1 MAIAVRH
8 TVLVGHRERREGN
21 GPKTA
26 RQPEDTQGAKA
37 GPERR
42 GRCGPQEETSIRTA
56 EVLRPLLERASPSG
70 SRAGSRGRVLS
81 CRKGEGYGPVREA
94 TEGEGRKE
102 THAQAAGAPPW
113 DRLPGPERAVRRCG
127 DIVGPGML
135 YRYLH
140 EGAGSLGE
148 AYRSHALKG
157 KSAESTPSLGPSG
170 WGRASRL
177 EWGVAPPSDF
187 SRRGIPD
194 RRGYRRRY
202 GGAHKGQRAKA

>member
-1 MAIAVRH
+1 
-8 TVLVGHRERREGN
+8 
-21 GPKTA
+21 
-26 RQPEDTQGAKA
+26 
-37 GPERR
+37 
-42 GRCGPQEETSIRTA
+42 
-56 EVLRPLLERASPSG
+56 
-70 SRAGSRGRVLS
+70 
-81 CRKGEGYGPVREA
+81 
-94 TEGEGRKE
+94 
-102 THAQAAGAPPW
+102 
-113 DRLPGPERAVRRCG
+113 
-127 DIVGPGML
+127 ML

-157 KSAESTPSLGPSG
+157 KSAESTLSLGPSG

-187 SRRGIPD
+187 STRGIPD

>member
-1 MAIAVRH
+1 MK
-8 TVLVGHRERREGN
+8 GD
-21 GPKTA
+21 A
-26 RQPEDTQGAKA
+26 RA
-37 GPERR
+37 GRR
-42 GRCGPQEETSIRTA
+42 GTPM
-56 EVLRPLLERASPSG
+56 G
-70 SRAGSRGRVLS
+70 SA
-81 CRKGEGYGPVREA
+81 
-94 TEGEGRKE
+94 
-102 THAQAAGAPPW
+102 
-113 DRLPGPERAVRRCG
+113 PGPERAVRRRG
-127 DIVGPGML
+127 DIVGQAC

-187 SRRGIPD
+187 SRRRIPD

>member
-70 SRAGSRGRVLS
+70 SRAGSRGRALS

-113 DRLPGPERAVRRCG
+113 DRLPGPGEGRKASWRHRRT
-127 DIVGPGML
+127 
-135 YRYLH
+135 R
-140 EGAGSLGE
+140 
-148 AYRSHALKG
+148 HALPLPPRRG
-157 KSAESTPSLGPSG
+157 GQPRRGLPLA
-170 WGRASRL
+170 RL
-177 EWGVAPPSDF
+177 EGEVSREYAEFRAERMGQSVPS
-187 SRRGIPD
+187 
-194 RRGYRRRY
+194 
-202 GGAHKGQRAKA
+202 